1 VDLIKANQPRFQATD
16 SDKKAMWQVFARIL
30 LAGPVETPTY
40 SGDFATMKETVLFLD
55 FDDVICLNKGVGGF
69 DVLEAVRAIQN
80 DGRGYSDFVALWS
93 QLFDTSAVAHLHA
106 IHALF
111 SPTYVLST
119 SWTRFLDKDSMVAV
133 LRYAGLQWVA
143 DNMHSDWVTV
153 EEVSSQLRAREIE
166 SWLARHPEVEDR
178 WVVLDD
184 EYSGV
189 GLAEWPIESD
199 RSFITL
205 CQKDVG
211 LSQAEFDQLRM
222 AFENRC
228 EA

>member
-1 VDLIKANQPRFQATD
+1 
-16 SDKKAMWQVFARIL
+16 
-30 LAGPVETPTY
+30 
-40 SGDFATMKETVLFLD
+40 MKETVLFLD
-55 FDDVICLNKGVGGF
+55 FDDVICLNNKGVGGY

-80 DGRGYSDFVALWS
+80 DGRGYSDFSALWT
-93 QLFDTSAVAHLHA
+93 QLFDTSAVANLHA

-133 LRYAGLQWVA
+133 LRHAGLHWVA
-143 DNMHSDWVTV
+143 NSMHSDWVTV
-153 EEVSSQLRAREIE
+153 EEISSQLRAREIE
-166 SWLARHPEVEDR
+166 SWLHRHPEVENR

-189 GLAEWPIESD
+189 GLAEWPIEAD

-205 CQKDVG
+205 CQKGVG
-211 LSQAEFDQLRM
+211 LMQPEFGKLSM
-222 AFENRC
+222 AFESRC
-228 EA
+228 VV

>member
-1 VDLIKANQPRFQATD
+1 
-16 SDKKAMWQVFARIL
+16 M
-30 LAGPVETPTY
+30 
-40 SGDFATMKETVLFLD
+40 TVLFLD
-55 FDDVICLNKGVGGF
+55 FDDVICLNRGVGGF

-80 DGRGYSDFVALWS
+80 DGREYSDFSALWT
-93 QLFDTSAVAHLHA
+93 QLFDASSVANLRA

-119 SWTRFLDKDSMVAV
+119 SWTRFLDKDSMVAI
-133 LRYAGLQWVA
+133 LTKAGMQWVA
-143 DNMHSDWVTV
+143 DNLHPDWVTV
-153 EEVSSQLRAREIE
+153 EAVSSQLRAREIE

-205 CQKDVG
+205 CKKDFG
-211 LSQAEFDQLRM
+211 LMQPEFDQLRM
-222 AFENRC
+222 AFESRC